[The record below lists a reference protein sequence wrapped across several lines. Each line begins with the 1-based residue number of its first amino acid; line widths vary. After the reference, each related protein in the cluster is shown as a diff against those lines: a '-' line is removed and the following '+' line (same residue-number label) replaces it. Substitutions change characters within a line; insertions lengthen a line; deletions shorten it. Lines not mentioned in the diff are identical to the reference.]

1 MDANNINVISLAY
14 LGDSVYEVY
23 IRRMLINKGYVK
35 VDDMQKKAVKYVS
48 AKGQVEILNK
58 LMDNNILS
66 DIELDV
72 VRRGRNYKRS
82 IHPKNTDIVT
92 YKSSTGFEALIGYLY
107 LNDISRLKEILN
119 YIEVE

>member
-1 MDANNINVISLAY
+1 MDANNINVIALAY

-66 DIELDV
+66 DIELDIV
-72 VRRGRNYKRS
+72 KRGRNYKRS

-107 LNDISRLKEILN
+107 LSDISRLKEILN

>member
-1 MDANNINVISLAY
+1 MDANNINVIALAY

-66 DIELDV
+66 DTELDI

-107 LNDISRLKEILN
+107 LSDISRLKEILN